1 MVHVI
6 VIVSRLFNVTEV
18 KVTAASWTLFELA
31 AVDWLTRHDLATACV
46 AVAVNVRTT
55 VEDFGDEPTISVT
68 TPTARAKPFVV
79 SSVSVGLPQSPFVAP
94 VVASPAAGAVV
105 PADMAIYLKPQ
116 VVDGEHPNGASPDV
130 TRWTHSAP
138 ESKST
143 L

>member
-46 AVAVNVRTT
+46 ARAVNVRTT

-68 TPTARAKPFVV
+68 TPTAPAKTFVFI
-79 SSVSVGLPQSPFVAP
+79 SRSLGLPTS
-94 VVASPAAGAVV
+94 ASVCPGDARPAAGA
-105 PADMAIYLKPQ
+105 
-116 VVDGEHPNGASPDV
+116 
-130 TRWTHSAP
+130 
-138 ESKST
+138 
-143 L
+143 

>member
-6 VIVSRLFNVTEV
+6 VIVSRLCNVTEV

-79 SSVSVGLPQSPFVAP
+79 SSVAVGLPQSPFVP
-94 VVASPAAGAVV
+94 PGIFSPAADAAV
-105 PADMAIYLKPQ
+105 PHDI
-116 VVDGEHPNGASPDV
+116 S
-130 TRWTHSAP
+130 
-138 ESKST
+138 
-143 L
+143 